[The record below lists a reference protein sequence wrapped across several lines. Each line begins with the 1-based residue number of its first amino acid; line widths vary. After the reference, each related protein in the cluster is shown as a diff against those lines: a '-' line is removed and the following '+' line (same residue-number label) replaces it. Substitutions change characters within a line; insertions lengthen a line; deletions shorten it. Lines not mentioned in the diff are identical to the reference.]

1 MMGSKIFGVHYHLV
15 RPWLNHVLLLQSDV
29 IRFVQNGRQIVLTIF
44 GIHVYKKLEV
54 SFHLR
59 CHVKGQRQGN

>member
-29 IRFVQNGRQIVLTIF
+29 IRLVQNGRQIVLTIF
-44 GIHVYKKLEV
+44 GIHV
-54 SFHLR
+54 
-59 CHVKGQRQGN
+59 